1 MEGSYERFIVPVA
14 GTPADDRVLAIVQHL
29 LPAKGATV
37 TLLYVVAVAQPMPL
51 DAELPDDIAR
61 GEQALVRA
69 ETMARQ
75 ALGGKR
81 VQMHSEL
88 LQARSVGAAVVDEAI
103 ERSADAIIMTSS
115 VRRKH
120 GRPTLGETVNYIM
133 LNAPCEVIAVRM
145 APVDPGLLEMS
156 WR

>member
-37 TLLYVVAVAQPMPL
+37 TLLYVVAVAQSMPL

-61 GEQALVRA
+61 GEQALLRA

-145 APVDPGLLEMS
+145 APVDPGLLETS